1 MNGTIKFVA
10 PLVAALAIAAC
21 SSGGSSN
28 VPASGAS
35 TVGSAST
42 RVPEWQAKH
51 LARTTCP
58 QVVGKPTCF
67 ALEVTRGGGA
77 PPPCSPSST
86 CGFTPAE
93 LQAAYGLT
101 PSLGNG
107 SGKKVAVIEAGD
119 LANAATDVA
128 TYRTQF
134 GLGTASFFKYN
145 ETGQQSNY
153 PPTCQDYG
161 WCGETALDI
170 DMVSA
175 ACPKCTIYLMEAK
188 DGSSISDFE
197 TAEQE
202 AVTLGATIVS
212 NSWSCPNNW
221 DCGDPNFA
229 NYFSTAGVAY
239 LASTGDSGYNTIGG
253 PSALGNVIGVG
264 GTQLTKSGST
274 YHETVWNGASAGC
287 ANTATVG
294 SPGVPK
300 PSWQTDTGCANRTDG
315 DVSSESGCSPG
326 VAVYIDLYG
335 GWSEYCGT
343 SVASP
348 FLAGVIGLKGNAA
361 SQHGGER
368 FWKLKDR
375 KVNHQLH
382 YISSGSDGSCG
393 GSYLCTAGTNQYE
406 TYSGPGGFGSPKGIN
421 AF

>member
-1 MNGTIKFVA
+1 VNGTIKLLA

-21 SSGGSSN
+21 NAGGSSN
-28 VPASGAS
+28 VPAAGGSQ

-42 RVPEWQAKH
+42 HMPQWQAQH
-51 LARTTCP
+51 LARTACP
-58 QVVGKPTCF
+58 QVVGRPSCL
-67 ALEVTRGGGA
+67 ALEVTRGGA

-93 LQAAYGLT
+93 LETAYNLT

-107 SGKKVAVIEAGD
+107 SGTKVALIEAGD
-119 LANAATDVA
+119 LASAATDLA
-128 TYRTQF
+128 AYRTQF

-145 ETGQQSNY
+145 ENGQQSNY
-153 PPTCQDYG
+153 PPSCANYG
-161 WCGETALDI
+161 WCGETGLDL

-175 ACPKCTIYLMEAK
+175 SCPKCTIYLMEAK

-197 TAEQE
+197 QAEQE
-202 AVTLGATIVS
+202 AATLGATIVS
-212 NSWSCPNNW
+212 NSWSCPGSW
-221 DCGDPNFA
+221 DCGDTNFA
-229 NYFSTAGVAY
+229 NSFNTAGVAY
-239 LASTGDSGYNTIGG
+239 LASTGDSGYNNVGG

-264 GTQLTKSGST
+264 GTQLTKSGT
-274 YHETVWNGASAGC
+274 VYTETIWLDAGAAC
-287 ANTATVG
+287 ASPTEVG

-300 PSWQTDTGCANRTDG
+300 PSWQTDTGCTYRTDG

-326 VAVYIDLYG
+326 VAVYVQG
-335 GWSEYCGT
+335 GWNEYCGT

-348 FLAGVIGLKGNAA
+348 FLAGVIGLKGNAGI
-361 SQHGGER
+361 QHGGKR
-368 FWKLKDR
+368 FWKLKDG

-382 YISSGSDGSCG
+382 YISSGHDGSCG